1 MSSSMISI
9 NSNNEWDTLKEV
21 VLGTADHMNWPS
33 TKDFRSKWKNAP
45 SGAVAN
51 TIIYQTNKALEI
63 FKEVLI
69 AEGVNVL
76 RPYEINYQ
84 ERNGFGC
91 YSPRDSILI
100 VGNKAICSPMY
111 FKDRMMEQEAILPH
125 ISSRSF
131 ITWPEDTE
139 DMFDAANVMRCNNDI
154 LYLIS
159 STGNFGGARW
169 LQDVLGHEYRV
180 TTIPKTVY
188 HGSHLDSTIVPLREG
203 LVMLNSAR
211 VTEDTIPLFMK
222 SWDKLWILE
231 EDIIDIPTV
240 TSPISTKWMALN
252 LLSINPE
259 LVVCD
264 PDQYILR
271 EKLNSVGIE
280 SIGVKLPHAKYLLG
294 GHHCTTLDTI
304 RTGFYN

>member
-1 MSSSMISI
+1 
-9 NSNNEWDTLKEV
+9 
-21 VLGTADHMNWPS
+21 MNWPS
-33 TKDFRSKWKNAP
+33 TEDFRSKWKNAP

-63 FKEVLI
+63 FEEKLI
-69 AEGVNVL
+69 AESVNVL

-100 VGNKAICSPMY
+100 VGNKAICTPMY

-139 DMFDAANVMRCNNDI
+139 DMFDAANVMRCNRDI

-203 LVMLNSAR
+203 LVMLNSER

-222 SWDKLWILE
+222 SWDKLWITK
-231 EDIIDIPTV
+231 EDIIDLPTI
-240 TSPISTKWMALN
+240 TSSISTKWMALN
-252 LLSINPE
+252 LLSVNPE
-259 LVVCD
+259 LVICD

-271 EKLNSVGIE
+271 EKLNRVGIE
-280 SIGVKLPHAKYLLG
+280 SIGVKLPHARYLLG

-304 RTGFYN
+304 RE

>member
-33 TKDFRSKWKNAP
+33 TEDFRSKWKNAP

-63 FKEVLI
+63 FEEKLI
-69 AEGVNVL
+69 AESVNVL

-100 VGNKAICSPMY
+100 VGNKAICTPMY

-139 DMFDAANVMRCNNDI
+139 DMFDAANVMRCNRDI

-203 LVMLNSAR
+203 LVMLNSER
-211 VTEDTIPLFMK
+211 VTEDKIPLFMK
-222 SWDKLWILE
+222 NWDKLWITK
-231 EDIIDIPTV
+231 EDIIDLPTI
-240 TSPISTKWMALN
+240 TSTISTKWMALN
-252 LLSINPE
+252 LLSVNPE

-271 EKLNSVGIE
+271 EKLNRVGIE
-280 SIGVKLPHAKYLLG
+280 SIGVKLPHARYLLG

-304 RTGFYN
+304 RE

>member
-63 FKEVLI
+63 FEEKLI
-69 AEGVNVL
+69 AESVNVL

-100 VGNKAICSPMY
+100 VGNKAICTPMY

-139 DMFDAANVMRCNNDI
+139 DMFDAANVMRCNRDI

-203 LVMLNSAR
+203 LVMLNSER

-222 SWDKLWILE
+222 SWDKLWITK
-231 EDIIDIPTV
+231 EDIIDLPTI
-240 TSPISTKWMALN
+240 TSSISTKWMALN
-252 LLSINPE
+252 LLSVNPE
-259 LVVCD
+259 LVMCD

-271 EKLNSVGIE
+271 EKLNRVGIE
-280 SIGVKLPHAKYLLG
+280 SIGVKLPHARYLLG

-304 RTGFYN
+304 RE

>member
-1 MSSSMISI
+1 
-9 NSNNEWDTLKEV
+9 
-21 VLGTADHMNWPS
+21 MNWPS
-33 TKDFRSKWKNAP
+33 TEDFRSKWKNAP

-63 FKEVLI
+63 FEEKLI
-69 AEGVNVL
+69 AESVNVL

-100 VGNKAICSPMY
+100 VGNKAICTPMY

-131 ITWPEDTE
+131 ITFPKDTE

-159 STGNFGGARW
+159 STGNYGGARW

-203 LVMLNSAR
+203 LVMLNSER

-222 SWDKLWILE
+222 SWDKLWITK
-231 EDIIDIPTV
+231 EDIIDLPTI
-240 TSPISTKWMALN
+240 TSSISTKWMALN
-252 LLSINPE
+252 LLSVNPE
-259 LVVCD
+259 LVICD

-271 EKLNSVGIE
+271 EKLNRVGIE
-280 SIGVKLPHAKYLLG
+280 SIGVKLPHARYLLG

-304 RTGFYN
+304 RE

>member
-33 TKDFRSKWKNAP
+33 TEDFRSKWKNAP
-45 SGAVAN
+45 TGAVAN

-63 FKEVLI
+63 FEEKLI
-69 AEGVNVL
+69 AESVNVL

-100 VGNKAICSPMY
+100 VGNKAICTPMY

-131 ITWPEDTE
+131 ITWPEDTG
-139 DMFDAANVMRCNNDI
+139 DMFDAANVMRCNRDI

-203 LVMLNSAR
+203 LVMLNSER

-222 SWDKLWILE
+222 SWDKLWITK
-231 EDIIDIPTV
+231 EDIIDLPTIA
-240 TSPISTKWMALN
+240 SSISTKWMALN
-252 LLSINPE
+252 LLSVNPE
-259 LVVCD
+259 LVMCD

-271 EKLNSVGIE
+271 EKLNMVGIE
-280 SIGVKLPHAKYLLG
+280 SIGVKLPHARYLLG
-294 GHHCTTLDTI
+294 AHHCTTLDTI
-304 RTGFYN
+304 RE

>member
-1 MSSSMISI
+1 
-9 NSNNEWDTLKEV
+9 
-21 VLGTADHMNWPS
+21 MNWPS
-33 TKDFRSKWKNAP
+33 TEDFRSKWKNAP
-45 SGAVAN
+45 TGAVAN

-63 FKEVLI
+63 FEEVLV

-139 DMFDAANVMRCNNDI
+139 DMFDAANVMRCNRDI

-188 HGSHLDSTIVPLREG
+188 HGSHLDSTIIPLREG
-203 LVMLNSAR
+203 LVMLNSER

-222 SWDKLWILE
+222 NWDKLWITK
-231 EDIIDIPTV
+231 EDVIDLPTI
-240 TSPISTKWMALN
+240 TSSISTKWMALN
-252 LLSINPE
+252 LLSVNPE

-271 EKLNSVGIE
+271 EKMNRVGIE
-280 SIGVKLPHAKYLLG
+280 SIGVKLPHARYLLG

-304 RTGFYN
+304 RE

>member
-1 MSSSMISI
+1 
-9 NSNNEWDTLKEV
+9 
-21 VLGTADHMNWPS
+21 MNWPS

-63 FKEVLI
+63 FEEKLI
-69 AEGVNVL
+69 AESVNVL

-100 VGNKAICSPMY
+100 VGNKAICTPMY

-131 ITWPEDTE
+131 ITFPKDTE

-203 LVMLNSAR
+203 LVMLNSER

-222 SWDKLWILE
+222 SWDKLWITK
-231 EDIIDIPTV
+231 EDIIDLPTI
-240 TSPISTKWMALN
+240 TSSISTKWMALN
-252 LLSINPE
+252 LLSVNPE
-259 LVVCD
+259 LVMCD

-271 EKLNSVGIE
+271 EKLNRVGIE
-280 SIGVKLPHAKYLLG
+280 SIGVKLPHARYLLG

-304 RTGFYN
+304 RE